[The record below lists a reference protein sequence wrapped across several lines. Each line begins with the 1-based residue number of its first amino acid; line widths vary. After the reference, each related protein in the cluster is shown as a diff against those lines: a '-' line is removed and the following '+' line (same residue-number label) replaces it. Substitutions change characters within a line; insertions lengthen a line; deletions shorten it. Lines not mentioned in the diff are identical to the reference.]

1 MREMKDS
8 GVEWIGEIPAE
19 WKTIRFWQGIVR
31 LGTGLNPRDNF
42 ELSKEDDFY
51 YVTIKS
57 FKNGKLYLDDSCDR
71 IDKKA
76 WNIIQ
81 ERSDLQKSDILFA
94 SISKDG
100 QAYILESSPENWNI
114 NESVF
119 CIRVNQ
125 KLFFPN
131 FFYYLIT
138 NPAYYNDLR
147 LDATGTTFQSIKQNK
162 LRKSILVMPGIMQQH
177 KIANYLDDKC
187 TKIDAIIAKQEKII
201 EKIKLYKS
209 SLIMELVLGG
219 LHADIHMKDSGYD
232 FIGAVPSTW
241 SVMRLRNIGTPQ
253 NGISK
258 GGEFFGQ
265 GFPFVSYGDVYRN
278 FTLPKSV
285 PGLVDSTEEEREKY
299 SVREGDIFFTRT
311 SETIEEVGFS
321 CVCEKTIAD
330 ATFAGFLIRVRPKN
344 DILYTGYAKY
354 YFRSNH
360 LREYLVKEMNLVT
373 RASLGQD
380 LLKSMPV
387 LIPPKEEQIE
397 IANYL
402 DQKCERIE
410 KQVACREPLISKLTE
425 YKKSLVYECV
435 TGKKEII

>member
-8 GVEWIGEIPAE
+8 GFSWLGYIPDNWDIKKVKHCFYRKNEKAMQNDPVILSLARSGVKVRDISNNEGQMAE
-19 WKTIRFWQGIVR
+19 SYFNYNPVDIDD
-31 LGTGLNPRDNF
+31 LLLNPMD
-42 ELSKEDDFY
+42 
-51 YVTIKS
+51 
-57 FKNGKLYLDDSCDR
+57 LYSGANC
-71 IDKKA
+71 
-76 WNIIQ
+76 
-81 ERSDLQKSDILFA
+81 
-94 SISKDG
+94 SISKVKG
-100 QAYILESSPENWNI
+100 VIS
-114 NESVF
+114 
-119 CIRVNQ
+119 
-125 KLFFPN
+125 
-131 FFYYLIT
+131 
-138 NPAYYNDLR
+138 PAYVNLR
-147 LDATGTTFQSIKQNK
+147 ALD
-162 LRKSILVMPGIMQQH
+162 GINPVFFDYYFKVQYWLMAFFSYGKGVSFDNRWTLNAETLMNYPVIVPSYAEQR
-177 KIANYLDDKC
+177 KIADYLDDKC
-187 TKIDAIIAKQEKII
+187 SKIDAIIAKQEKII

-241 SVMRLRNIGTPQ
+241 SVMRLRNIGTLQ

-278 FTLPKSV
+278 FKLPESV

-402 DQKCERIE
+402 DQKCESID
-410 KQVACREPLISKLTE
+410 KQVARREQLISKLTE
-425 YKKSLVYECV
+425 YKKSLIYECV